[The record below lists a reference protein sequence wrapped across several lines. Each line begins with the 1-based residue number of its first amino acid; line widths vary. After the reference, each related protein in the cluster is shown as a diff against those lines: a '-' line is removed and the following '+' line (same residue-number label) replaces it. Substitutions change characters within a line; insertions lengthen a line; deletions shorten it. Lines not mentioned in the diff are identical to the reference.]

1 MEFRKIYK
9 PYLKGVEIIIQN
21 DTKNLFV
28 IYTTENK
35 DKEKFEIQKQFLE
48 GVLIATRNILLV
60 CG

>member
-35 DKEKFEIQKQFLE
+35 DKEKFEIQK
-48 GVLIATRNILLV
+48 
-60 CG
+60 